1 MTKVTLSVCKV
12 FKNTGRLRFH
22 REKTRKHW
30 KHYFIDLDDGKFR
43 TEWVN
48 PIKAQFL
55 KTQKRKLLYFI
66 CTECGLI
73 FRGLVKKSTDTCEC
87 PECED

>member
-1 MTKVTLSVCKV
+1 MTKITLSVCKV
-12 FKNTGRLRFH
+12 FKNSGSLRFH
-22 REKTRKHW
+22 RKKTKKHW

-55 KTQKRKLLYFI
+55 KTQKRKLLKFL
-66 CTECGLI
+66 CLECGLI
-73 FRGLVKKSTDTCEC
+73 FQALAKKPTDTCEC
-87 PECED
+87 PECEN